1 MAEPRAQKGS
11 SRVHWIIDLHTKNE
25 GFERGDKKSLIDLK
39 ETDIMTH
46 RDAVKTR
53 GVLLRLIG

>member
-1 MAEPRAQKGS
+1 MT
-11 SRVHWIIDLHTKNE
+11 SRVLVLHTKNE
-25 GFERGDKKSLIDLK
+25 GLEPGDKKSLIDLK

-53 GVLLRLIG
+53 GGFF